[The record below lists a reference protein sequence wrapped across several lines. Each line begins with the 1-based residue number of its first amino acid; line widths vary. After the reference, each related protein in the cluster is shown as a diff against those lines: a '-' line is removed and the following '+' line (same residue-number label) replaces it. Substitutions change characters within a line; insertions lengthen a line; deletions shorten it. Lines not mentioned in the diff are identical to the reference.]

1 MKEEIQELI
10 EEEPLDALQEQF
22 FQDTLNSRLNSQTI
36 STGNNTDNRIENARV
51 DVKNQEVLEISAID
65 NQLKIIPRNNL
76 VYQPE
81 RNRSNKYGQ
90 YGNTGCRVCKREI
103 QISKFLEFKVLQL
116 IFSTGNR
123 KSSEVPQIERAE
135 DRLQIDLEVKG
146 L

>member
-36 STGNNTDNRIENARV
+36 STENNTDNRIENSRV

-76 VYQPE
+76 VY
-81 RNRSNKYGQ
+81 
-90 YGNTGCRVCKREI
+90 
-103 QISKFLEFKVLQL
+103 
-116 IFSTGNR
+116 
-123 KSSEVPQIERAE
+123 
-135 DRLQIDLEVKG
+135 
-146 L
+146 